1 MNHQH
6 LVDGDP
12 GGGRDSC
19 RSRGGSRLL
28 AAVDLR
34 FILVRRRLDL
44 VSRFVPVNE
53 LLHQCLNVG
62 FQGENQNLLTL
73 VSLSNLIFLQ
83 FRTLGKAKSRFST
96 VSKSAFVFWARAID
110 CCTEMLELDR
120 NKGQVDG
127 QCCQEH
133 ESK

>member
-44 VSRFVPVNE
+44 VSPFVPVSE

-62 FQGENQNLLTL
+62 FQGENPIFRTGLSAEPYVSPVQKQSAKPGAGSLWFPNLLL
-73 VSLSNLIFLQ
+73 CF
-83 FRTLGKAKSRFST
+83 G
-96 VSKSAFVFWARAID
+96 
-110 CCTEMLELDR
+110 
-120 NKGQVDG
+120 
-127 QCCQEH
+127 
-133 ESK
+133 

>member
-12 GGGRDSC
+12 GGGWDSC
-19 RSRGGSRLL
+19 RNRGGSRLL

-34 FILVRRRLDL
+34 FILVRRWLDL

-62 FQGENQNLLTL
+62 FQGENQIFCTGLSAEPY
-73 VSLSNLIFLQ
+73 VSPVQN
-83 FRTLGKAKSRFST
+83 SRQS
-96 VSKSAFVFWARAID
+96 
-110 CCTEMLELDR
+110 
-120 NKGQVDG
+120 
-127 QCCQEH
+127 QEPILY
-133 ESK
+133 SF

>member
-12 GGGRDSC
+12 CGGRDSC

-62 FQGENQNLLTL
+62 FQGENQIFCTGL
-73 VSLSNLIFLQ
+73 VCSNLMFLQ
-83 FRTLGKAKSRFST
+83 SKTVGKAKSRFST
-96 VSKSAFVFWARAID
+96 VSKFDFVFWARAMD
-110 CCTEMLELDR
+110 CCTEILELDR
-120 NKGQVDG
+120 NKV
-127 QCCQEH
+127 
-133 ESK
+133 K